1 MIIILKLIIELLEF
15 SVIIIKLFLV
25 FVEIVN
31 LEIIINGIYI

>member
-1 MIIILKLIIELLEF
+1 MIIILKLRIEFLEF

-25 FVEIVN
+25 IVEIVN